1 VRGLFIDEAALT
13 VFGRRVVPNVWN
25 RNGVTDAERL
35 NDIVAKLFRWRYLSL
50 YPAAEQDMAWLLERL
65 DERNVRIAELETR
78 LRQNEWIFR
87 LP

>member
-1 VRGLFIDEAALT
+1 MDDAVMML
-13 VFGRRVVPNVWN
+13 FGRRLLPNVWN
-25 RNGVTDAERL
+25 CNGVTEAERL

-50 YPAAEQDMAWLLERL
+50 YPAAEQDMAWLLEKL

-78 LRQNEWIFR
+78 LSRNEWIFW

>member
-1 VRGLFIDEAALT
+1 MDDAVMML
-13 VFGRRVVPNVWN
+13 FGRRLLPNVWN
-25 RNGVTDAERL
+25 CNDVTEAERL

-50 YPAAEQDMAWLLERL
+50 YPAAEQDMAWLLEKL

-78 LRQNEWIFR
+78 LSRNEWIFW